1 MLLKIVVT
9 LAVFATI
16 WLVLF
21 RANRVPAPRRG
32 KDKAKDRKTVQTE
45 DLVRCG
51 RCGAYRA
58 VDRACVCKNDG

>member
-21 RANRVPAPRRG
+21 RANRVPAPRRDRG
-32 KDKAKDRKTVQTE
+32 KKQGRKSVQAE
-45 DLVRCG
+45 DLVRCS

-58 VDRACVCKNDG
+58 AERACVCQNDG